1 MINTDKYIEKLIA
14 KISTIKTCY
23 YEEAPKGIDYPYF
36 TLSSFVM
43 SDLAN
48 GYLVLFD
55 IDVWTNEYT
64 DSNIDQL
71 CDQLIN
77 ELDKTTLNEAG
88 FFSSHINF
96 ENQNMV
102 KDNEQDLIS
111 RKVSFAA
118 RIFFK

>member
-14 KISTIKTCY
+14 KISTVKTCY
-23 YEEAPKGIDYPYF
+23 YEEAPKGISYPYL
-36 TLSSFVM
+36 TLSSFIM
-43 SDLAN
+43 SDLSS
-48 GYLVLFD
+48 GYLALFD
-55 IDVWTNEYT
+55 IDVWVDEYT

-77 ELDKTTLNEAG
+77 ELDKTTLNEDG
-88 FFSSHINF
+88 FFNSHINF
-96 ENQNMV
+96 ENRNMV

-111 RKVSFAA
+111 RRVSFAA